1 MDRLAAVAAG
11 HRCQHNAR
19 DAGRTTLHTEFTM
32 SIRPVLTIGN
42 PLLRLVA
49 RDVEPEEIHSPAFR
63 ALIEDM
69 VETMHRE
76 QGIGIAA
83 PQIGES
89 VQAAIIEIDSES
101 LRYPDQE
108 PFGMRVFINPR
119 VTVLDAEE
127 QGFWEGCLS
136 VPNLRGFVERPRRI
150 RVDYL
155 DMDGRSRA
163 IEAEGFLATVFQH
176 ELDHLQGVLY
186 VDRVRDM
193 TKLATIEDYMRFWRD
208 KPGEQ
213 HLPD

>member
-1 MDRLAAVAAG
+1 MP
-11 HRCQHNAR
+11 
-19 DAGRTTLHTEFTM
+19 
-32 SIRPVLTIGN
+32 IRPVLTIGN
-42 PLLRLVA
+42 PLLRKVA
-49 RDVEPEEIHSPAFR
+49 RYLDPAEIGSPAMR
-63 ALIEDM
+63 SLLADM
-69 VETMHRE
+69 IETMHHE

-101 LRYPDQE
+101 VRYPGQE
-108 PFGMRVFINPR
+108 PFGLRVFFNPR

-136 VPNLRGFVERPRRI
+136 VPNLRGFVERPRRV

-155 DMDGRSRA
+155 DADAHERT

-186 VDRVRDM
+186 VDRIRDM
-193 TKLATIEDYMRFWRD
+193 TKLATIEDYMRYWRD
-208 KPGEQ
+208 TPGEQ